1 MAGGCVCT
9 QEPSNMCGYNR
20 FLSDGSR
27 QSNSNEL
34 SGGFIFSPFQ
44 ISDAN
49 SSLQSEN
56 LPNASSVQL
65 STNLH
70 VSEETSG

>member
-1 MAGGCVCT
+1 MSEHWDLLTCVAIT
-9 QEPSNMCGYNR
+9 
-20 FLSDGSR
+20 
-27 QSNSNEL
+27 
-34 SGGFIFSPFQ
+34 GFYLMVLDRAVLMNFQVALFFSPFQ

-49 SSLQSEN
+49 SGFQSEN

-65 STNLH
+65 STDLH